1 VAEAARPDLCEIA
14 LCGLEL
20 CEKVRVVLCV
30 CLLPDGT
37 DGEGERHA
45 FVLRVCYTVPPRA
58 RAGVMHLLDGNS
70 AAHDAQWLR
79 VGRILQGVEMTDD
92 FDEALAGPV
101 SWTPSAAL
109 VPEGAAMARPIP
121 ELVSEIYGK
130 SPAPLRTKL
139 LECLLRPVGPLALV
153 AIATGAFSHL
163 LHRLTR
169 DASPIS
175 LDEAARIT
183 SEHVLELARYVEQCS
198 PHELLRIGSLIAANP
213 MAVATMGGSALLLAL
228 GAWGAAR

>member
-1 VAEAARPDLCEIA
+1 
-14 LCGLEL
+14 
-20 CEKVRVVLCV
+20 
-30 CLLPDGT
+30 
-37 DGEGERHA
+37 
-45 FVLRVCYTVPPRA
+45 
-58 RAGVMHLLDGNS
+58 
-70 AAHDAQWLR
+70 
-79 VGRILQGVEMTDD
+79 MTDD
-92 FDEALAGPV
+92 FEEALAESVAWNV
-101 SWTPSAAL
+101 STAPALEGVAA
-109 VPEGAAMARPIP
+109 ARPIP

-153 AIATGAFSHL
+153 TIATGAFSHL

-198 PHELLRIGSLIAANP
+198 PDELVRIGSLIAANP
-213 MAVATMGGSALLLAL
+213 MSVATVSGSALLLAL
-228 GAWGAAR
+228 GAWSASH